1 MDKADFATEKTGKL
15 IRRFSIPCVIS
26 MVVAALYNIVDQ
38 IYIGWSAAGAYGN
51 AATNIV
57 YPFTVLALGIALLIG
72 DGAAAGFSLSLGQKD
87 TKKAGRFIGNG
98 LVLLIIFSVVLCAVG
113 FAAGQGIL
121 RVFGGNPEEAECWAY
136 ANDYYYVICTGVPL
150 YMIGQGLNGAI
161 RADGSPKFAMACTL
175 AGAIANIILDPVFIF
190 GLNMSVRGAAI
201 ATVIGQAITFFMSI
215 FYLTRARNFRITK
228 ESVRVSRSTA
238 GRIFSIGMASLI
250 VQLSIVV
257 IIAVNNNLLNRYGY
271 QTIASTGKPYGA
283 VIPLAVVGIVMK
295 VFGIVISIVIGI
307 SLGGQP
313 IIGYNM
319 GAGNIRR
326 VKETVKMLTALVLT
340 VGLIAF
346 LIFELAPG
354 AVISLF
360 GKNNS
365 PEYMEYAKLCIRIF
379 LGGIIMTCYVKS
391 AAVILQSMGESVK
404 STILALLR
412 DVIVFVPASII
423 IATLSKSIVTML
435 WAAVISDVVSAIVAF
450 AFVSSEIHK
459 QEKLLGSGKENKSQE
474 NVTGG
479 KNNVKMAEANVR
491 G

>member
-1 MDKADFATEKTGKL
+1 MDEKYLGTEDIGKL
-15 IRRFSIPCVIS
+15 VRKFSIPCVIS

-38 IYIGWSAAGAYGN
+38 IYIGWSSAGAYGN

-57 YPFTVLALGIALLIG
+57 YPFTVLALGLALLIG
-72 DGAAAGFSLSLGQKD
+72 DGAAAGFSLTLGYGDRKRANQ
-87 TKKAGRFIGNG
+87 FIGNG
-98 LVLLIIFSVVLCAVG
+98 LTMLIILSIIVCALG
-113 FAAGQGIL
+113 FIFMPSIL
-121 RVFGGNPEEAECWAY
+121 RIFGANPQEAECYQY
-136 ANDYYYVICTGVPL
+136 AIDYYQVICMGVPF

-161 RADGSPKFAMACTL
+161 RADGSPRYAMACTL

-190 GLNMSVRGAAI
+190 SLKLSVRGAAI
-201 ATVIGQAITFFMSI
+201 ATVIGQLITFGMSI
-215 FYLTRARNFRITK
+215 VYLKKAKIFKISREAMRLEGARVKRIL
-228 ESVRVSRSTA
+228 SV
-238 GRIFSIGMASLI
+238 GMASLI

-257 IIAVNNNLLNRYGY
+257 IIAVNNNLLNKYGY
-271 QTIASTGKPYGA
+271 QTIASTGQPFGA

-295 VFGIVISIVIGI
+295 VFGIVVSIVIGI

-319 GAGNIRR
+319 GAGNTER
-326 VKETVKMLTALVLT
+326 VKKTIQYLTRLVLL
-340 VGLIAF
+340 VGLVAF

-360 GKNNS
+360 GSNNS
-365 PEYMEYAKLCIRIF
+365 PEYMEYARLCIRIF
-379 LGGIIMTCYVKS
+379 LGGIILTCYVKS

-435 WAAVISDVVSAIVAF
+435 WAAVVSDVVAATVGFI
-450 AFVSSEIHK
+450 FVSTSIHK
-459 QEKLLGSGKENKSQE
+459 ME
-474 NVTGG
+474 G
-479 KNNVKMAEANVR
+479 KNRKNESGEVKAEARLEN
-491 G
+491 